1 MRRKALFSLIIVVF
15 LAGVSYW
22 LFAREHVKLA
32 ADKNGS
38 KQVGDFILHIR
49 VERVDD
55 GVQVYRSIQ
64 YMGKEP
70 IEMKHNTPLIS
81 VSLANKNHDYTGSP
95 VTKELE
101 EGDSYHPQDTIIFK
115 PPSKGKYDL
124 HCQAKFTVNGEEM
137 IIDHTEKL
145 EFK

>member
-1 MRRKALFSLIIVVF
+1 MIIVIF

-22 LFAREHVKLA
+22 VFARDHAKLA

-38 KQVGDFILHIR
+38 KQAGDFILHIR
-49 VERVDD
+49 VERVED

-70 IEMKHNTPLIS
+70 VEVKHNTPLIS

-95 VTKELE
+95 VKKVLG
-101 EGDSYHPQDTIIFK
+101 EGDSYHPQDTFTFK
-115 PPSKGKYDL
+115 PPKKGKYNL
-124 HCQAKFTVNGEEM
+124 HCQAKFTANGKDVV
-137 IIDHTEKL
+137 IDHTEKL